1 MTRESEYQVLF
12 EYYKDIQA
20 IALKAYISSQLSYM
34 VLSLHESGNFRGLS
48 VAYRERFIEKN
59 FEIKDLF
66 KENLAKARADVIK
79 CVSVNDQSNIQKNI
93 LYILL

>member
-34 VLSLHESGNFRGLS
+34 VLHLHESGNFRELS
-48 VAYRERFIEKN
+48 IAYRERFIEKN
-59 FEIKDLF
+59 FEIKDVF
-66 KENLAKARADVIK
+66 KENLANASADVLM
-79 CVSVNDQSNIQKNI
+79 CVSVSDQST
-93 LYILL
+93 